1 MPPAL
6 CEPILAVP
14 RPKGERV
21 ENSALM
27 RRINALFLKYPFQSV
42 PTATRTVTTLDGAL
56 VSPHHSI
63 DNSLERPLATTLQMF
78 E

>member
-27 RRINALFLKYPFQSV
+27 RRINALFLKYPFQSE
-42 PTATRTVTTLDGAL
+42 LDRQSREGEGIGQARA
-56 VSPHHSI
+56 
-63 DNSLERPLATTLQMF
+63 D
-78 E
+78 